1 MPTTRSRASVGGVRS
16 SAVGRSEAFGRVMR
30 IGWAALRQGRR
41 RGDVRTV
48 PRKRW
53 LPALRWEPLLM
64 GILSLLALTVLNGEI
79 TALLQQW
86 LQRVAIAAA
95 QVALLMMLI
104 RQLGLMAP
112 SGLALRSPIA
122 PSAREV
128 GLILLVLTGFLSLLG
143 VRVLAALSNAPGLG
157 SERGFVAFAPLIAG
171 GMMLSVLIHPL
182 LAVLVFAV
190 LLGGVAVALNL
201 PVLTVGVVGLIGWT
215 VMFAIASLRRRTDLL
230 LTGTLLSALL
240 MAGAFAAQLH
250 AHGEWL
256 RACAGG
262 FWGVVSGTGT
272 MALFWLGLTLLERPF
287 RLATPM
293 ALMELASLEHPLL
306 RELRDKAPGTYFHSQ
321 YVGQLAEEAAI
332 AIGADPMLA
341 RVGGYYHD
349 IGKLTRPDFYIENQT
364 GPNTHERINPAL
376 SARIIASHV
385 RDGLELA
392 RQHRLP
398 TAVCDIIAQHHGT
411 SLITY
416 FYHQAVGE
424 GHDPVLEQHFRYDGP
439 KPQTREAAL
448 VMLADTVEAATRCL
462 ENPTP
467 ARLANYVHE
476 LIEMR
481 RQDGQLDE
489 STLTFRDLKQIEE
502 AFVRVL
508 VALRHRRVEYP
519 GVRSESEPVYVAHL
533 P

>member
-1 MPTTRSRASVGGVRS
+1 MRSPASGVGARS
-16 SAVGRSEAFGRVMR
+16 SDAAKSEAIEQAMR
-30 IGWAALRQGRR
+30 IGWAALKRGRSTSSI
-41 RGDVRTV
+41 RTV
-48 PRKRW
+48 SRKGVAI
-53 LPALRWEPLLM
+53 PVRWELLVAVL
-64 GILSLLALTVLNGEI
+64 LSWIALTVLNGEI
-79 TALLQQW
+79 TALTRQW
-86 LQRVAIAAA
+86 LPRTQIALA
-95 QVALLMMLI
+95 
-104 RQLGLMAP
+104 QLGLMSLFVRQFGLTRA
-112 SGLALRSPIA
+112 SGLSLRSPIA

-128 GLILLVLTGFLSLLG
+128 GLLLLVLIGLVSLMG
-143 VRVLAALSNAPGLG
+143 VRVVAALAHELVLG
-157 SERGFVAFAPLIAG
+157 SARGFLAFAPLLAG

-182 LAVLVFAV
+182 LAVLTFTV
-190 LLGGVAVALNL
+190 LLGGVAVALEL
-201 PVLTVGVVGLIGWT
+201 PILTASLVGLVGWC
-215 VMFAIASLRRRTDLL
+215 AIFVVYPMRQRTDLL
-230 LTGTLLSALL
+230 LTGTLVSALL
-240 MAGAFAAQLH
+240 LLGSLAAQLH
-250 AHGEWL
+250 QHGDWL
-256 RACAGG
+256 HAGAAA
-262 FWGVVSGTGT
+262 FWGLVSGTST

-293 ALMELASLEHPLL
+293 VLMELASMEHPLL
-306 RELRDKAPGTYFHSQ
+306 RALRDKAPGTYFHSQ
-321 YVGQLAEEAAI
+321 YVGQLAEEAAL
-332 AIGADPMLA
+332 AVGADPLLA

-385 RDGLELA
+385 RDGVELA

-416 FYHQAVGE
+416 FYHQAVSE

-448 VMLADTVEAATRCL
+448 VMLADTVEAATRTL

-489 STLTFRDLKQIEE
+489 STLTFRDLKLIEE

-508 VALRHRRVEYP
+508 VALRHRRVEYHS
-519 GVRSESEPVYVAHL
+519 VRPESEAIYVGNL

>member
-1 MPTTRSRASVGGVRS
+1 
-16 SAVGRSEAFGRVMR
+16 MR
-30 IGWAALRQGRR
+30 TGWAAPKQGRR
-41 RGDVRTV
+41 RSGIR
-48 PRKRW
+48 PAPLRQLK
-53 LPALRWEPLLM
+53 LPVRWEPLVAGLF
-64 GILSLLALTVLNGEI
+64 SLLALTVLNGEI
-79 TALLQQW
+79 STLPAQW
-86 LQRVAIAAA
+86 LQRGLVAAA
-95 QVALLMMLI
+95 QVGILSALI
-104 RQLGLMAP
+104 RQIGLTRA
-112 SGLALRSPIA
+112 SGLALRSPVA

-128 GLILLVLTGFLSLLG
+128 GLILLVLIGLGSLLG
-143 VRVLAALSNAPGLG
+143 VRIVAALAGDSVLSSA
-157 SERGFVAFAPLIAG
+157 RGFLAFAPLIAG
-171 GMMLSVLIHPL
+171 GMMLSTLIHPL
-182 LAVLVFAV
+182 LALLTFTV
-190 LLGGVAVALNL
+190 LLGGVAIVLNL
-201 PVLTVGVVGLIGWT
+201 PALTVGMVGLTGWS
-215 VMFAIASLRRRTDLL
+215 AILMVYPMRRRTDLF
-230 LTGTLLSALL
+230 LTGTLLSAFLA
-240 MAGAFAAQLH
+240 AGAFAAELH
-250 AHGEWL
+250 AHGTWL
-256 RACAGG
+256 KASLAAL
-262 FWGVVSGTGT
+262 WGLVSGTGA
-272 MALFWLGLTLLERPF
+272 MAIFWLGLTLLERPF

-306 RELRDKAPGTYFHSQ
+306 RALRDKAPGTYFHSQ

-332 AIGADPMLA
+332 AVGADPLLA

-349 IGKLTRPDFYIENQT
+349 IGKLTRPDFYIENQD

-385 RDGLELA
+385 RDGVELA
-392 RQHRLP
+392 HQHRLP

-424 GHDPVLEQHFRYDGP
+424 GRDPVLEQHFRYDGP

-467 ARLANYVHE
+467 ARLANYVHD

-489 STLTFRDLKQIEE
+489 STLTFRDLKLIEE

-508 VALRHRRVEYP
+508 VALRHRRVEYQSLRP
-519 GVRSESEPVYVAHL
+519 ESEEAYVANL